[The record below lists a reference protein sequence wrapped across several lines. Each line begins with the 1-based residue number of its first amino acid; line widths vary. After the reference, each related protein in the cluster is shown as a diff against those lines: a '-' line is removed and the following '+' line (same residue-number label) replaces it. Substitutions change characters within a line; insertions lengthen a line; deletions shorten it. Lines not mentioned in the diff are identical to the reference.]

1 MGRRQFEAVQKKR
14 RDERTGIGN
23 DWVVQGIEK
32 AIQTVFEETIQ
43 KRSGR
48 VGRETAK
55 RGGGKDKGDDV
66 RETAKRRVGKDKG
79 DDVGNGSLVV
89 GRWGEEPHSR
99 TQPAPL

>member
-1 MGRRQFEAVQKKR
+1 MINIDEKWASRSIKIAVQKKR

-66 RETAKRRVGKDKG
+66 
-79 DDVGNGSLVV
+79 GNGSLVV

-99 TQPAPL
+99 TQPATGSGKK